1 MFCSKCG
8 KEVEENNNF
17 CSHCGY
23 ELNPLK
29 KESEATQV
37 KEEPKEI
44 THSKNNKT
52 NVYILSV
59 VCLLLFAVL
68 IFKSLPSNVE
78 EDSQDTYLELAEN
91 EVKDKIDANEDIP
104 PVVKEIAKA
113 SIDKVDSKEELD
125 KAIDTIS
132 DKVEK
137 IGVEKEKIENL
148 VEDLESYK
156 DKKELKEIPNL
167 ETVYV
172 KFIDFIDSLKSSFNL
187 TNNSQNTASNDAKS
201 SKNDTDSSKKETE

>member
-8 KEVEENNNF
+8 KELGENSNF

-23 ELNPLK
+23 ELNPVK
-29 KESEATQV
+29 KEFESV
-37 KEEPKEI
+37 PIKEESTEI
-44 THSKNNKT
+44 PSNKNNKT
-52 NVYILSV
+52 SVYILSAI
-59 VCLLLFAVL
+59 CLLLFALV
-68 IFKSLPSNVE
+68 IFKSLPSNIE
-78 EDSQDTYLELAEN
+78 EESEDTYLELAEN

-125 KAIDTIS
+125 KAINTIS

-137 IGVEKEKIENL
+137 IGIEKEKIENL

-156 DKKELKEIPNL
+156 DKKELKEIPAL
-167 ETVYV
+167 ETVYI
-172 KFIDFIDSLKSSFNL
+172 KIIDFIDSIKESLNL
-187 TNNSQNTASNDAKS
+187 TGGSQDNTSINSKS
-201 SKNDTDSSKKETE
+201 SKNDSDSSKKETE